1 MFIQDLWKKQPNLVV
16 NEIKKICK
24 IDGREGEQLYF
35 EGQTKQGFKF
45 GVYSGRHLY
54 SVYISDFAIEWNE
67 CKDEGLRNHSYY
79 NHYIVEWMKFMCKIY
94 GDRYVQAFESY
105 RNTLRDLYIQKYE
118 QQFDKQTEMIVSCLE
133 KDKSNNV
140 QNQVR

>member
-1 MFIQDLWKKQPNLVV
+1 MFIEELWNKNPELVLKAIH
-16 NEIKKICK
+16 EICK
-24 IDGREGEQLYF
+24 INDKYGEKLYF
-35 EGQTKQGFKF
+35 EGKTKKGFKF
-45 GVYSGRHLY
+45 GVYNGRHLY

-67 CKDEGLRNHSYY
+67 YEDMGLINHSYY

-118 QQFDKQTEMIVSCLE
+118 QQFDKQTETIVSCLE

-140 QNQVR
+140 QN